1 MNRPEGPAL
10 QDRLDAL
17 PLPVFFAGA
26 AVVGGLAGAG
36 LAALTDGRVH
46 VAALVLRAVLFA
58 VVLTWLAARQ
68 RRRTGGP
75 RVGASVG
82 AATRSGTLPA
92 DADPGV
98 WRPALEEQRRAA
110 LRARWLG
117 PVVFGSL
124 AVAAVVLAVVL
135 GSAAW
140 AFIAAGG
147 AVLAGIGPLGAGRT
161 LRRVDGLL
169 SALDA
174 RSG

>member
-1 MNRPEGPAL
+1 MNGSDRPGL
-10 QDRLDAL
+10 QQRLDAL
-17 PLPVFFAGA
+17 PLPAFFAVA
-26 AVVGGLAGAG
+26 AVVGGLGGAG
-36 LAALTDGRVH
+36 LAELTQGRVD
-46 VAALVLRAVLFA
+46 VPALVVRAALFA

-68 RRRTGGP
+68 RRRTGSP
-75 RVGASVG
+75 RVGAAVG

-92 DADPGV
+92 DADPAV
-98 WRPALEEQRRAA
+98 WRPALEEQHRAA

-124 AVAAVVLAVVL
+124 AVAAVVLAVLL
-135 GSAAW
+135 GSTAW

-147 AVLAGIGPLGAGRT
+147 AVLGAIGPLGAART

-169 SALDA
+169 AQLDA

>member
-1 MNRPEGPAL
+1 MNQPDGPGL
-10 QDRLDAL
+10 QHRLHAL
-17 PLPVFFAGA
+17 PLPVFFVGA

-36 LAALTDGRVH
+36 LGALTDGRVD
-46 VAALVLRAVLFA
+46 VPALVLRAVLFA

-68 RRRTGGP
+68 RRRTGSP
-75 RVGASVG
+75 RVGAAVG
-82 AATRSGTLPA
+82 AATRSGTLPV
-92 DADPGV
+92 DADPAA

-124 AVAAVVLAVVL
+124 AVAAAVLAVVL
-135 GSAAW
+135 GSPAW

-147 AVLAGIGPLGAGRT
+147 AVLGAIGPLGAART

-169 SALDA
+169 AELDA